1 MEFSKECI
9 YGIEV
14 KEGVAGVVGTFENA
28 DSCRCTNTLKAVLKS
43 AGIWNFLLKQIYSR
57 LISFV
62 ILEATAR
69 A

>member
-28 DSCRCTNTLKAVLKS
+28 DSCRCTNTLKAVLKI
-43 AGIWNFLLKQIYSR
+43 GRYMEFLFKTNLQPADCICDS
-57 LISFV
+57 
-62 ILEATAR
+62 
-69 A
+69 